1 MSTKRAIIALNGEL
15 KGNKEEYKKLI
26 GGKDVLFVAADGGAL
41 LLESIG
47 FLPDVIIGDF
57 DSLTK
62 AQYQRYEKMGA
73 KILKYPVEKDE
84 TDGELAL
91 RYCRESGLNNIII
104 IGFAGGRLDQQLANI
119 FLLEYAFRN
128 GMTAFIKEPGLE
140 MGIIEKE
147 KVFFQKISAGLSLIP
162 LDEKVSGVT
171 ITGCKYL
178 LNAGNLLRYQTRGI
192 SNIIEQE
199 KAVITV
205 EKGLLLYILN
215 NDIPSFSFNCLN
227 KSLR

>member
-1 MSTKRAIIALNGEL
+1 MSKNKAVVALNGEL
-15 KGNKEEYKKLI
+15 KGDREEFKKLI
-26 GGKDVLFVAADGGAL
+26 GEKDVLFVAADGGAL

-47 FLPDVIIGDF
+47 FFPDVIIGDF
-57 DSLTK
+57 DSLAK
-62 AQYQRYEKMGA
+62 AQCQHYEKMGV
-73 KILKYPVEKDE
+73 KIIKYPVEKNE

-91 RYCRESGLNNIII
+91 QYCKGRGLDNIII

-147 KVFFQKISAGLSLIP
+147 KVFFRKTGAGLSLIP

-171 ITGCKYL
+171 ITGCKYSL
-178 LNAGNLLRYQTRGI
+178 EAGNLLRYKTRGI
-192 SNIIEQE
+192 SNIIERE

-205 EKGLLLYILN
+205 EKGLLLYVLEQ
-215 NDIPSFSFNCLN
+215 L
-227 KSLR
+227 K

>member
-1 MSTKRAIIALNGEL
+1 MATKKAVIALNGEL
-15 KGNKEEYKKLI
+15 NGSKEEYKKII
-26 GGKDVLFVAADGGAL
+26 GEKDILFVAADGGAL

-57 DSLTK
+57 DSLTEG
-62 AQYQRYEKMGA
+62 QYQHYEKMGA
-73 KILKYPVEKDE
+73 KIIKYPIEKDE

-91 RYCRESGLNNIII
+91 QYCRGRGLNNIII

-128 GMTAFIKEPGLE
+128 GMTAFVKEPGLE
-140 MGIIEKE
+140 MGIIKKE
-147 KVFFQKISAGLSLIP
+147 KVFFQKIGAGFSLIP

-178 LNAGNLLRYQTRGI
+178 LEAGSLLRYKTRGI

-205 EKGLLLYILN
+205 EKGLLLYV
-215 NDIPSFSFNCLN
+215 LN
-227 KSLR
+227 KNISSYTIPD

>member
-1 MSTKRAIIALNGEL
+1 MSIKKVVVVLNGEL
-15 KGNKEEYKKLI
+15 KGDREEYKKLI
-26 GGKDVLFVAADGGAL
+26 GEKNVLSIAADGGAL

-62 AQYQRYEKMGA
+62 AQYQRYEKLGA
-73 KILKYPVEKDE
+73 KIIKCPVEKDE

-91 RYCRESGLNNIII
+91 QYCQERGFNNIVII
-104 IGFAGGRLDQQLANI
+104 DFAGGRLDQQLANI

-140 MGIIEKE
+140 MGIIERE
-147 KVFFQKISAGLSLIP
+147 KIFFRKIGAGLSLIP

-178 LNAGNLLRYQTRGI
+178 LETGSLLRYRTRGI

-205 EKGLLLYILN
+205 ENGLLLYVLN
-215 NDIPSFSFNCLN
+215 NDISYSTIPD
-227 KSLR
+227 

>member
-1 MSTKRAIIALNGEL
+1 MSTNKAVIALNGEL

-26 GGKDVLFVAADGGAL
+26 EGKDVLFVAADGGAL

-57 DSLTK
+57 DSLTDL
-62 AQYQRYEKMGA
+62 QCQHYEKMEVE
-73 KILKYPVEKDE
+73 IIKYPVEKDE

-91 RYCRESGLNNIII
+91 QYCRERGLDNIII
-104 IGFAGGRLDQQLANI
+104 IGFAGGRLDQQLTNI

-128 GMTAFIKEPGLE
+128 GMTALVREPGLE

-147 KVFFQKISAGLSLIP
+147 KFFFQKIGAGLSLIP

-178 LNAGNLLRYQTRGI
+178 LEAGNLLRYKTRGI
-192 SNIIEQE
+192 SNIIKQE

-205 EKGLLLYILN
+205 EKGLLLYVLN
-215 NDIPSFSFNCLN
+215 NDMSSFSAI
-227 KSLR
+227 R

>member
-1 MSTKRAIIALNGEL
+1 MSIKKVVVVLNGEL
-15 KGNKEEYKKLI
+15 KGNKEGYKKLI
-26 GGKDVLFVAADGGAL
+26 GGKDVFFIAADGGAL

-62 AQYQRYEKMGA
+62 AQYQRYEKLGA
-73 KILKYPVEKDE
+73 KIVKCPVEKDE

-91 RYCRESGLNNIII
+91 QYCQERGFNNIVI

-140 MGIIEKE
+140 MGIIERGKI
-147 KVFFQKISAGLSLIP
+147 FFRKIGAGLSLIP

-178 LNAGNLLRYQTRGI
+178 LEAGSLLRYKTRGI

-205 EKGLLLYILN
+205 ERGLLLYILN
-215 NDIPSFSFNCLN
+215 QS
-227 KSLR
+227 K

>member
-1 MSTKRAIIALNGEL
+1 MSTNKAVIALNGEL
-15 KGNKEEYKKLI
+15 KGSKEEYKKLI
-26 GGKDVLFVAADGGAL
+26 GEKDILFVAADGGAL

-47 FLPDVIIGDF
+47 FLPDVIIGDL

-62 AQYQRYEKMGA
+62 AQCQRYKKMGA
-73 KILKYPVEKDE
+73 MIIKYPVEKDE

-91 RYCRESGLNNIII
+91 QYCKGRGLDNIII

-147 KVFFQKISAGLSLIP
+147 KVFFQKMGVGLSLIP

-171 ITGCKYL
+171 ITGCKYIL
-178 LNAGNLLRYQTRGI
+178 KEESLLRYKTMGI

-205 EKGLLLYILN
+205 EKGLLLYVL
-215 NDIPSFSFNCLN
+215 DQSE
-227 KSLR
+227 

>member
-1 MSTKRAIIALNGEL
+1 MSIMKVVVALNGEL
-15 KGNKEEYKKLI
+15 KGNKEGYKKLI
-26 GGKDVLFVAADGGAL
+26 GGKDVFFIAADGGAL

-47 FLPDVIIGDF
+47 FLPHVIIGDF

-62 AQYQRYEKMGA
+62 AQYQRYEKLGA
-73 KILKYPVEKDE
+73 KIVKCPVEKDE

-91 RYCRESGLNNIII
+91 QYCQERGFNNIVI

-140 MGIIEKE
+140 MGIIERGKI
-147 KVFFQKISAGLSLIP
+147 FFRKIGAGLSLIP
-162 LDEKVSGVT
+162 LDEKVSGIT

-178 LNAGNLLRYQTRGI
+178 LEAGSLLRYKTRGI

-205 EKGLLLYILN
+205 ERGLLLYILN
-215 NDIPSFSFNCLN
+215 QS
-227 KSLR
+227 K

>member
-1 MSTKRAIIALNGEL
+1 MSMNKAFVALNGEL

-26 GGKDVLFVAADGGAL
+26 GEKDVLFVAADGGAL

-57 DSLTK
+57 DSLTEVRY
-62 AQYQRYEKMGA
+62 QYYEKMGA
-73 KILKYPVEKDE
+73 KIIKHPVEKDE

-91 RYCRESGLNNIII
+91 QYCKGRGLDNIVI

-140 MGIIEKE
+140 MGIIDRE
-147 KVFFQKISAGLSLIP
+147 KVFFQKIGAGLSLIP

-178 LNAGNLLRYQTRGI
+178 LEAGNLLRYKTRGI
-192 SNIIEQE
+192 SNIIKQE
-199 KAVITV
+199 KVVITV

-215 NDIPSFSFNCLN
+215 QSE
-227 KSLR
+227 

>member
-1 MSTKRAIIALNGEL
+1 MSIMKVVVALNGEL
-15 KGNKEEYKKLI
+15 KGNKEGYKKLI
-26 GGKDVLFVAADGGAL
+26 GGKDVFFIAADGGAL

-62 AQYQRYEKMGA
+62 AQYQRYEKLGA
-73 KILKYPVEKDE
+73 KIIKFPAEKGE

-91 RYCRESGLNNIII
+91 QYCQERGFNNNIII

-140 MGIIEKE
+140 MGIIERGKI
-147 KVFFQKISAGLSLIP
+147 FFRKIGAGLSLIP

-171 ITGCKYL
+171 ITGCKYSL
-178 LNAGNLLRYQTRGI
+178 EAGSLLRYKTRGI

-205 EKGLLLYILN
+205 ENGLLSYVLN
-215 NDIPSFSFNCLN
+215 NDISSSTIPD
-227 KSLR
+227 

>member
-1 MSTKRAIIALNGEL
+1 MSIMKVVVALNGEL
-15 KGNKEEYKKLI
+15 KGNKEGYKKLI
-26 GGKDVLFVAADGGAL
+26 GGKDVFFIAADGGAL

-47 FLPDVIIGDF
+47 FLPHVIIGDF

-62 AQYQRYEKMGA
+62 AQYQRYEKLGA
-73 KILKYPVEKDE
+73 KIVKCPVEKDE

-91 RYCRESGLNNIII
+91 QYCQERGFNNIVI

-140 MGIIEKE
+140 MGIIERGKI
-147 KVFFQKISAGLSLIP
+147 FFRKIGAGLSLIP
-162 LDEKVSGVT
+162 LDEKVSGIT

-178 LNAGNLLRYQTRGI
+178 LEAGSLLRYKTRGI

-199 KAVITV
+199 EAVITV
-205 EKGLLLYILN
+205 ERGLLLYILN
-215 NDIPSFSFNCLN
+215 QS
-227 KSLR
+227 K

>member
-1 MSTKRAIIALNGEL
+1 MSTSKVVVVLNGEL

-26 GGKDVLFVAADGGAL
+26 GEEDVFFVAADGGAL

-57 DSLTK
+57 DSLTDLQCQHYK
-62 AQYQRYEKMGA
+62 KMEVE
-73 KILKYPVEKDE
+73 IIKYPVEKDE

-91 RYCRESGLNNIII
+91 QYCRERGLDNIII

-128 GMTAFIKEPGLE
+128 GITAFIKEPGLE

-147 KVFFQKISAGLSLIP
+147 KVFFQKVGAGLSLIP

-178 LNAGNLLRYQTRGI
+178 LEAGNLLRYKTRGI
-192 SNIIEQE
+192 SNRIEQE

-205 EKGLLLYILN
+205 EKGLLLYVL
-215 NDIPSFSFNCLN
+215 DQF
-227 KSLR
+227 R

>member
-1 MSTKRAIIALNGEL
+1 MAGKRAVIALNGEL

-26 GGKDVLFVAADGGAL
+26 GEKDILFVAADGGAL
-41 LLESIG
+41 LLESID

-57 DSLTK
+57 DSLTE
-62 AQYQRYEKMGA
+62 AQCQYYQKLGA
-73 KILKYPVEKDE
+73 KIIKYPIEKDE

-91 RYCRESGLNNIII
+91 QYCRERDYNNIII

-140 MGIIEKE
+140 IGIIEKE
-147 KVFFQKISAGLSLIP
+147 KIFFQKIGARFSLIP

-171 ITGCKYL
+171 IRGCKYFL
-178 LNAGNLLRYQTRGI
+178 ESESLLRYKTRGI

-199 KAVITV
+199 KAVVTV
-205 EKGLLLYILN
+205 EKGLLLYVLN
-215 NDIPSFSFNCLN
+215 PSEESIETVC
-227 KSLR
+227 

>member
-1 MSTKRAIIALNGEL
+1 MSTNKAVIVLNGEL

-57 DSLTK
+57 DSLIK

-91 RYCRESGLNNIII
+91 QYCRESGFNNIII

-119 FLLEYAFRN
+119 FLLEHAFRN
-128 GMTAFIKEPGLE
+128 GITAFIKEPGLE
-140 MGIIEKE
+140 MGIIDRK
-147 KVFFQKISAGLSLIP
+147 KVFFQKIGARLSLIP
-162 LDEKVSGVT
+162 LDEKVTGVT

-178 LNAGNLLRYQTRGI
+178 LESGSLLRYKTRGI

-205 EKGLLLYILN
+205 DKGLLLYVLN
-215 NDIPSFSFNCLN
+215 QSE
-227 KSLR
+227 

>member
-1 MSTKRAIIALNGEL
+1 MSTNKVVIALNGEL

-26 GGKDVLFVAADGGAL
+26 GGKDVLLVAADGGAL

-57 DSLTK
+57 DSLTE

-73 KILKYPVEKDE
+73 KIIKYPVEKDE

-91 RYCRESGLNNIII
+91 QYCKGRSLDNIII
-104 IGFAGGRLDQQLANI
+104 LGFAGGRLDQQLANI

-128 GMTAFIKEPGLE
+128 GMTAFIREPGLE
-140 MGIIEKE
+140 IGIIEKE
-147 KVFFQKISAGLSLIP
+147 KIFFQKIGARFSLIP

-171 ITGCKYL
+171 IRGCKYSL
-178 LNAGNLLRYQTRGI
+178 ETESLLRYKTRGI

-205 EKGLLLYILN
+205 EKGLLLYVLN
-215 NDIPSFSFNCLN
+215 S
-227 KSLR
+227 

>member
-1 MSTKRAIIALNGEL
+1 MSTNKAVIVLNGEL
-15 KGNKEEYKKLI
+15 KGNKTEYKKLI
-26 GGKDVLFVAADGGAL
+26 GEKDILFVAADGGAL

-62 AQYQRYEKMGA
+62 AQSQRYEKMGA
-73 KILKYPVEKDE
+73 KIIKYPVEKDE

-91 RYCRESGLNNIII
+91 QYCREKGFDHIII
-104 IGFAGGRLDQQLANI
+104 IGFAGGRLDQQLVNI

-128 GMTAFIKEPGLE
+128 GITALIKEPGLE
-140 MGIIEKE
+140 MGIINKE
-147 KVFFQKISAGLSLIP
+147 KVFFQKIGVRISLLP
-162 LDEKVSGVT
+162 LDEKVTGVT

-178 LNAGNLLRYQTRGI
+178 LESGSLVRYKTRGI
-192 SNIIEQE
+192 SNTIEQE

-205 EKGLLLYILN
+205 EKGLLLYVLHQA
-215 NDIPSFSFNCLN
+215 DVLQ
-227 KSLR
+227 

>member
-1 MSTKRAIIALNGEL
+1 MSIKKVVVVLNGEL
-15 KGNKEEYKKLI
+15 KGNKEGYKKLI
-26 GGKDVLFVAADGGAL
+26 GGKDVFFIAADGGAL

-62 AQYQRYEKMGA
+62 AQYQRYEKLGA
-73 KILKYPVEKDE
+73 KIVKCPVEKDE

-91 RYCRESGLNNIII
+91 QYCQERGFNNIII

-140 MGIIEKE
+140 MGIIERE
-147 KVFFQKISAGLSLIP
+147 KIFFRKIGAGLSLIP

-171 ITGCKYL
+171 ITGCKYSL
-178 LNAGNLLRYQTRGI
+178 EAESLLRYKTRGI

-205 EKGLLLYILN
+205 ERGLLLYILN
-215 NDIPSFSFNCLN
+215 QS
-227 KSLR
+227 K

>member
-1 MSTKRAIIALNGEL
+1 MSTNKAVVALNGEL
-15 KGNKEEYKKLI
+15 KGNKEEYRKLI
-26 GGKDVLFVAADGGAL
+26 GEKDVQFVAADGGAL

-57 DSLTK
+57 DSLTDLQC
-62 AQYQRYEKMGA
+62 QYYKKMGA
-73 KILKYPVEKDE
+73 KIIKYTVEKDE

-91 RYCRESGLNNIII
+91 QYCRESGFDNIII

-147 KVFFQKISAGLSLIP
+147 KVFFKKIGAGLSLIP
-162 LDEKVSGVT
+162 LDEKISGVT

-178 LNAGNLLRYQTRGI
+178 LEAGNLLRYKTRGI
-192 SNIIEQE
+192 SNIIEHE
-199 KAVITV
+199 RAVITV
-205 EKGLLLYILN
+205 EKGLLLYVLN
-215 NDIPSFSFNCLN
+215 KNISSFSVI
-227 KSLR
+227 K

>member
-1 MSTKRAIIALNGEL
+1 MATKKAVIALNGEL
-15 KGNKEEYKKLI
+15 NGSKEEYKKII
-26 GGKDVLFVAADGGAL
+26 GEKDILFVAADGGAL

-57 DSLTK
+57 DSLTEG
-62 AQYQRYEKMGA
+62 QYQHYEKMGA
-73 KILKYPVEKDE
+73 KIIKYPIEKDE

-91 RYCRESGLNNIII
+91 QYCRGRGLNNIII

-128 GMTAFIKEPGLE
+128 GMTAFVKEPGLE
-140 MGIIEKE
+140 MGIIKKE
-147 KVFFQKISAGLSLIP
+147 KVFFQKIGTGFSLIP

-178 LNAGNLLRYQTRGI
+178 LEAGSLLRSGVSAI
-192 SNIIEQE
+192 
-199 KAVITV
+199 
-205 EKGLLLYILN
+205 
-215 NDIPSFSFNCLN
+215 
-227 KSLR
+227 

>member
-1 MSTKRAIIALNGEL
+1 MSTNKAVVALNGEL
-15 KGNKEEYKKLI
+15 KGDSEEYKKLI
-26 GGKDVLFVAADGGAL
+26 GEKDILFIAADGGAL
-41 LLESIG
+41 FLENIG

-62 AQYQRYEKMGA
+62 AQYQRYEKMGT
-73 KILKYPVEKDE
+73 KIIKYPVEKDE

-91 RYCRESGLNNIII
+91 QYCRKKGFNNIII

-128 GMTAFIKEPGLE
+128 GITAFTKEPGLE
-140 MGIIEKE
+140 MGIIDRK
-147 KVFFQKISAGLSLIP
+147 KVFFQKMGAGLSLIP
-162 LDEKVSGVT
+162 LDEKVTGVT
-171 ITGCKYL
+171 VTGCKYL
-178 LNAGNLLRYQTRGI
+178 LESGSLLRYKTRGI

-215 NDIPSFSFNCLN
+215 QSE
-227 KSLR
+227 

>member
-1 MSTKRAIIALNGEL
+1 MSTNKAVVALNGEL

-26 GGKDVLFVAADGGAL
+26 GEKDVQFVAADGGAL

-57 DSLTK
+57 DSLTDLQC
-62 AQYQRYEKMGA
+62 QYYKKMGA
-73 KILKYPVEKDE
+73 RIIKYTVEKDE

-91 RYCRESGLNNIII
+91 QYCRESGFDNIII

-147 KVFFQKISAGLSLIP
+147 KVFFKKIGAGLSLIP
-162 LDEKVSGVT
+162 LDEEISGVT

-178 LNAGNLLRYQTRGI
+178 LEAGNLLRYKTRGI
-192 SNIIEQE
+192 SNIIEHE
-199 KAVITV
+199 RAVITV
-205 EKGLLLYILN
+205 EKGLLLYVLN
-215 NDIPSFSFNCLN
+215 KNISSFSVI
-227 KSLR
+227 K

>member
-1 MSTKRAIIALNGEL
+1 MSTNKAIVALNGEL

-26 GGKDVLFVAADGGAL
+26 GEKDVLFIAADGGAL

-57 DSLTK
+57 DSLTEG
-62 AQYQRYEKMGA
+62 QYQHYEKMGV
-73 KILKYPVEKDE
+73 KIIKYPFEKDE

-91 RYCRESGLNNIII
+91 QYCRGRGLDNIII

-119 FLLEYAFRN
+119 FLLEYAFKN

-140 MGIIEKE
+140 IGIIEKE
-147 KVFFQKISAGLSLIP
+147 KSFFQKIGAGLSLIP

-178 LNAGNLLRYQTRGI
+178 LEAGNLLRYKTRGI

-199 KAVITV
+199 KAVVTV
-205 EKGLLLYILN
+205 EKGLLLYVL
-215 NDIPSFSFNCLN
+215 DQL
-227 KSLR
+227 K

>member
-1 MSTKRAIIALNGEL
+1 MSMKRAIIALNGEL
-15 KGNKEEYKKLI
+15 KGNKEEYKELI
-26 GGKDVLFVAADGGAL
+26 EEKDVLFVAADGGAL

-47 FLPDVIIGDF
+47 FVPDVIIGDF
-57 DSLTK
+57 DSLTEV
-62 AQYQRYEKMGA
+62 QYQHYEKTGV
-73 KILKYPVEKDE
+73 KIIKYPAEKDE

-91 RYCRESGLNNIII
+91 QYCQEIGLNDIII

-128 GMTAFIKEPGLE
+128 GITAFIKEPGLE
-140 MGIIEKE
+140 MGIIDRE
-147 KVFFQKISAGLSLIP
+147 KVFFQKIGVRLSLIP
-162 LDEKVSGVT
+162 LDEKVTGVT

-178 LNAGNLLRYQTRGI
+178 LESGSLLRYKTRGI

-205 EKGLLLYILN
+205 EKGLLLYVLN
-215 NDIPSFSFNCLN
+215 QSE
-227 KSLR
+227 

>member
-1 MSTKRAIIALNGEL
+1 MSTNKAVVALNGEL
-15 KGNKEEYKKLI
+15 KGDREEFKKLI
-26 GGKDVLFVAADGGAL
+26 GEKDIFYIAADGGAL
-41 LLESIG
+41 FLESIG

-62 AQYQRYEKMGA
+62 AQYLRYEKMGI
-73 KILKYPVEKDE
+73 KIIKYPVEKDE

-91 RYCRESGLNNIII
+91 QYCRERGFDNIII

-128 GMTAFIKEPGLE
+128 GITAFIKEPGLE
-140 MGIIEKE
+140 IGIIKRE
-147 KVFFQKISAGLSLIP
+147 KVFFQKIGAGLSLIP
-162 LDEKVSGVT
+162 LDEKATGVT

-178 LNAGNLLRYQTRGI
+178 LEAESLLRYKTRGI
-192 SNIIEQE
+192 SNVIEQE

-215 NDIPSFSFNCLN
+215 HS
-227 KSLR
+227 K